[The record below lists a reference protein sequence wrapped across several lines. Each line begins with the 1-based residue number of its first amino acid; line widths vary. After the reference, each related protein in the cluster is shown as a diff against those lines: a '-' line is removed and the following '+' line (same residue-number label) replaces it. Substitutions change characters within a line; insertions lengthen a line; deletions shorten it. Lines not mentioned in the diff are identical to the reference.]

1 MIVVVFTFVARC
13 FFQNEHTNL
22 YKNIYNPANAIDR
35 YCFEFK
41 FSFSSNQVYFILSS
55 SRIPLHFFTGIII
68 FLFLLLKRKIPKSFN
83 ISLMLR
89 PINNK
94 CSVVFHSVYFILEN
108 SDCPSVF
115 PPVKHS
121 VIIVRP
127 ISSSL
132 NKLKPL
138 THSFTHTKQIH
149 SYTYVFISN
158 NIHMYLSCVSDFV
171 LKLIR

>member
-1 MIVVVFTFVARC
+1 MNTQTYIKISITQQMLWIDIVL
-13 FFQNEHTNL
+13 N
-22 YKNIYNPANAIDR
+22 
-35 YCFEFK
+35 
-41 FSFSSNQVYFILSS
+41 SS
-55 SRIPLHFFTGIII
+55 SVLVQIKFISFWVLVEFHFFFTGIII

-108 SDCPSVF
+108 SDCSSVF
-115 PPVKHS
+115 LPVKHS